1 MLKNKVSGLSRT
13 HNQSEKQWL
22 HRDEP
27 PIKTMKT
34 NRNLIPLCLLGAVA
48 CLNPLHRAA
57 EVVSQQWNVINPPAT
72 LLDQS
77 QQQGSLTRNQ

>member
-34 NRNLIPLCLLGAVA
+34 KRNLFQLCRLGGGGLPHSTSQCGGIRLAAGFGQRHKPVKA
-48 CLNPLHRAA
+48 NPSA
-57 EVVSQQWNVINPPAT
+57 ENSETKPY
-72 LLDQS
+72 
-77 QQQGSLTRNQ
+77 

>member
-1 MLKNKVSGLSRT
+1 
-13 HNQSEKQWL
+13 
-22 HRDEP
+22 
-27 PIKTMKT
+27 MKT
-34 NRNLIPLCLLGAVA
+34 NGNLIPICLLGAVA

-77 QQQGSLTRNQ
+77 QQQGVVDAESMMLPGWAVLIQPVSRGYFNRTTTL